1 MVNTIHLKL
10 KEASTGLSMAFT
22 GKEDDVRWVEAPNQA
37 RSAKDYIKGMEDLL
51 VKGKCDPSVE
61 FALVVIRDKNIKK
74 DIKRWADSKGI
85 VT

>member
-10 KEASTGLSMAFT
+10 KEASAGLSMAFT
-22 GKEDDVRWVEAPNQA
+22 GSENDVRWVEAPNKA